1 MFLFFSILLSLSPF
15 SFAHEEKS
23 DLFNLDQTVEVFRK
37 ALEVTPEILNPA
49 GPVKPVI
56 RLGGKTVLLDSNF
69 WELVR
74 GWVKVYQN
82 EVARDCAQC
91 LELDAEKALSEV
103 KDLAAQGFFN
113 RKVYEPLAHAS
124 EHIIFETADIGAR
137 LGNVAFVAKISSE
150 VAETVLSKTVGGG
163 GVHVLCSIID
173 AAILFGTRHLQIAT
187 RLPWWGVKLGAGSLG
202 LSAKYW
208 VVSKAVHRAQKRV
221 SFETGPIELDE
232 EALQQLDLE
241 GPVNKRRRSQ
251 WLSLLER
258 NLNPLYLEKEKILKS
273 LEQRPQDELLK
284 KSLSRVERKISR
296 VSALKTKN
304 FLGKRYKRFLF
315 LKGRRGK
322 QHLNGRT
329 PIDKALSKPW
339 LWILSVQQ
347 NILHRGMVPSH
358 NEGFSKAFENHV
370 SLKSSSSDPVLV
382 GLAEEFSKKKNN
394 EAGAEDLA
402 RALLADVEF
411 IFDRS
416 QPAKYRYLKTLII
429 ENALAQMA
437 YKFMSWK
444 ADSLEQGDG
453 GWWKRTY
460 QSARFNWLTSQFVK
474 HVFQYTDFLRL
485 AATTSSEKFEVKYR
499 YEAMESLLRLLK
511 HLEGLSEVLDSST
524 NVTEALSPIRELN
537 SNLETFKPWREKRS
551 SYSWLLVKR
560 TYPRCEELWEEGH

>member
-1 MFLFFSILLSLSPF
+1 MFLFFSILFSFSSF

-23 DLFNLDQTVEVFRK
+23 DLFNLDQTVEVFQK
-37 ALEVTPEILNPA
+37 TLEVTPEILNPP
-49 GPVKPVI
+49 GPVRPVI

-82 EVARDCAQC
+82 EVERDCSQC
-91 LELDAEKALSEV
+91 LELDAEKALAEV

-173 AAILFGTRHLQIAT
+173 AVILFGTRHLQIAT
-187 RLPWWGVKLGAGSLG
+187 RLPWWGMKFGAGSLG

-221 SFETGPIELDE
+221 SFDTGPVELDQ
-232 EALQQLDLE
+232 EAIEQLDLE
-241 GPVNKRRRSQ
+241 GPVNKKRRSQ

-258 NLNPLYLEKEKILKS
+258 NLNPLYLEKEKLLKN
-273 LEQRPQDELLK
+273 LEQQPHDESLK
-284 KSLSRVERKISR
+284 RSLSRIEKRISKA
-296 VSALKTKN
+296 SSLKAKN

-322 QHLNGRT
+322 QNLNGRT
-329 PIDKALSKPW
+329 PVDKVLSKPL
-339 LWILSVQQ
+339 LWVLNVQQ
-347 NILHRGMVPSH
+347 NVLHRGMVPSH
-358 NEGFSKAFENHV
+358 DKEFSNAFEKHV
-370 SLKSSSSDPVLV
+370 SLKSESSDPVLL
-382 GLAEEFSKKKNN
+382 GLAHEYSERRGGV
-394 EAGAEDLA
+394 AGAKDLA
-402 RALLADVEF
+402 QSLLSDVDF
-411 IFDRS
+411 VFDRS
-416 QPAKYRYLKTLII
+416 QPAKYRYLKTLVI
-429 ENALAQMA
+429 ESSLSQVA
-437 YKFMSWK
+437 YKFMKWK
-444 ADSLEQGDG
+444 ADSLPPGEG
-453 GWWKRTY
+453 GWWKTTFRT
-460 QSARFNWLTSQFVK
+460 ARFNWQTSQFVK

-485 AATTSSEKFEVKYR
+485 ASTTRSERFHAKYK
-499 YEAMESLLRLLK
+499 YEAMEALLRVLK
-511 HLEGLSEVLDSST
+511 HLEDLSAVLDQARDVS
-524 NVTEALSPIRELN
+524 
-537 SNLETFKPWREKRS
+537 ETFVPMRQLNDDLKTFQPWKEKRS

-560 TYPRCEELWEEGH
+560 VYPRCEELWGTEH